1 MTNIPA
7 YRLVTSC
14 KVDSTW
20 YPFDDQTCD
29 IKIGSWVY
37 NGLKVN
43 LKLMA
48 PEEADTSSYITN
60 TEWDLVGAPAERHEV
75 YYECCPEPYVGVNFK
90 EKRSFK
96 TPIVYECL
104 LRYHILHSLEKKN
117 FKVLEHNYHSSV
129 FVVPDLPLRRLHTSE
144 CSNAKV

>member
-43 LKLMA
+43 LKLME
-48 PEEADTSSYITN
+48 PEEADTSSYIIN

-75 YYECCPEPYVGVNFK
+75 KYECCPEPYVGMNFK
-90 EKRSFK
+90 EKKEHLKHQVSYK
-96 TPIVYECL
+96 IS
-104 LRYHILHSLEKKN
+104 HIQ
-117 FKVLEHNYHSSV
+117 FI
-129 FVVPDLPLRRLHTSE
+129 
-144 CSNAKV
+144 

>member
-75 YYECCPEPYVGVNFK
+75 YYECCPEPYVGINFK
-90 EKRSFK
+90 EKRSYK
-96 TPIVYECL
+96 TPIVL
-104 LRYHILHSLEKKN
+104 
-117 FKVLEHNYHSSV
+117 
-129 FVVPDLPLRRLHTSE
+129 
-144 CSNAKV
+144 